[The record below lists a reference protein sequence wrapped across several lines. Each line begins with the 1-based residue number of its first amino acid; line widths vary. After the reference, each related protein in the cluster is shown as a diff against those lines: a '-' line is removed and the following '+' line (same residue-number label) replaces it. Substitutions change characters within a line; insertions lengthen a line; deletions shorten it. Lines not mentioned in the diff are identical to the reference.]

1 MPPLLRENSGRE
13 PGSLRD
19 FPCGSSAEHAV
30 RNVQFCCG
38 SDGLMHPR
46 LADLRLVK
54 LDFHRIRSM

>member
-1 MPPLLRENSGRE
+1 MPPLLRETSGGE

-38 SDGLMHPR
+38 TDGNMHPR
-46 LADLRLVK
+46 LAHLRLVK
-54 LDFHRIRSM
+54 LHFHRLRSM